1 VVLILRSLALQ
12 GLYLRCLRTVSA
24 LGMALALVACG
35 GGGGG
40 GSVSSGGTGS
50 STNTLQP
57 GEPPASRAEAARFLN
72 QATFGANEAELDKLM
87 VSGYVNWIED
97 QWVKPRSNHRANW
110 EAWEAAIKA
119 ANSSNSIGQ
128 DGVTNSFWKAALVGE
143 DQLRQRVA
151 YALSQIFVV
160 SMVDS
165 AVANDPRAVA
175 AYMDML
181 ADNADGNYRNLLEA
195 VSRHPMMGTYLS
207 HLRNQKADPR
217 TGRVPD
223 ENYAREVMQ
232 LFSIGVHELQA
243 DGRQR
248 LVGGKPV
255 DTYTPA
261 DISGLAK
268 VFTGFSWACPAINN
282 SCFSNGSFNGQSD
295 PDRGFKPMVGYP
307 NFHSQEE
314 KRFLGTVIPAQ
325 TTANPDASLK
335 AALDALYNHANVG
348 PFIGK
353 QLIQRLVTSNP
364 SPDYVAA
371 VAATF
376 NNNGQGVRG
385 DMKAVVKAVLL
396 HPQAKSTSNSSGQLR
411 DPLLRAT
418 AFMRAY
424 GFKSDTG
431 NFRMGNTDNPGTALG
446 MSPMRSPS
454 VFNFFRPGY
463 VPPGTLT
470 AAAGLVSPEM
480 QLAQETTAAGYV
492 NFIRDAV
499 ASGFGQTNAQVN
511 GVTVNRRDLQ
521 GDFTAELALADKPAE
536 LVARANTLLMQGRMS
551 NALRDEIVGA
561 ISKLTIPALT
571 ANGSNQ
577 TQVNNAKRARVN
589 ATLLLV
595 LAAPEYQVTP

>member
-1 VVLILRSLALQ
+1 MAAILRSLSREGTLKTHRRVA
-12 GLYLRCLRTVSA
+12 
-24 LGMALALVACG
+24 ALALMLLLSACG

-40 GSVSSGGTGS
+40 
-50 STNTLQP
+50 STNSTP
-57 GEPPASRAEAARFLN
+57 AAGEPPASRAEAARFLN
-72 QATFGANEAELDKLM
+72 QATFGSTEAEVNKLM
-87 VSGYVNWIED
+87 VSGYSNWIDD
-97 QWVKPRSNHRANW
+97 QWGKPRSTHRANW
-110 EAWEAAIKA
+110 EAWDAATKA
-119 ANSSNSIGQ
+119 ANANNSIGQ
-128 DGVTNSFWKAALVGE
+128 DGVTNSFWKAALVGD

-151 YALSQIFVV
+151 YALSQIFVI

-175 AYMDML
+175 AYLDML
-181 ADNADGNYRNLLEA
+181 ADHADGNYRNLLEA

-223 ENYAREVMQ
+223 ENYSREVMQ

-243 DGRQR
+243 DGRPR

-268 VFTGFSWACPAINN
+268 VFTGFSWVCPAMNS
-282 SCFSNGSFNGQSD
+282 SCFSSGSSGGVSD
-295 PDRGFKPMVGYP
+295 PDRAFKPMVGYP
-307 NFHSQEE
+307 AFHSQEE

-335 AALDALYNHANVG
+335 TALDALANHANVG

-364 SPDYVAA
+364 SPEYVAA
-371 VAATF
+371 VAAAF

-385 DMKAVVKAVLL
+385 DLKAVVRAVLL
-396 HPQAKSTSNSSGQLR
+396 HPQAKTFSNSSGQLR
-411 DPLLRAT
+411 DPVLRLT

-424 GFKSDTG
+424 GFNSDTG
-431 NFRMGNTDNPGTALG
+431 NFRMGNTDNPGTSLG
-446 MSPMRSPS
+446 MTPMRSPS

-470 AAAGLVSPEM
+470 ADAGLVAPEM

-492 NFIRDAV
+492 NFMRDAV
-499 ASGFGQTNAQVN
+499 AFGVGQNNGVVN
-511 GVTVNRRDLQ
+511 GVNLNRRDMQ
-521 GDFTAELALADKPAE
+521 GNLSAELALADKPAD
-536 LVARANTLLMQGRMS
+536 LVARVNTLLLQGRMG

-561 ISKLTIPALT
+561 VSKLTIPTLA

-577 TQVNNAKRARVN
+577 AAVDSAKRARVN
-589 ATLLLV
+589 AALLLV